1 MFFHVVLTSECNL
14 QCRYCFGEALEDFD
28 SGFNGF
34 DVDYSLPKQMSYD
47 VGLLDKF
54 CRRDADC
61 VLIFY
66 GGEPLLCLD
75 DIKNIMDNVKAKHF
89 IVQTNGLLLD
99 RLEPEYVNLFRTIL
113 VSIDGDEALT

>member
-1 MFFHVVLTSECNL
+1 MSGGAFTFFHLILTNECNL
-14 QCRYCFGEALEDFD
+14 QCKYCFGEAIEDFD
-28 SGFNGF
+28 SYFHNF
-34 DVDYSLPKQMSYD
+34 DVDYSLPKRMSYN
-47 VGLLDKF
+47 VKLLDRF

-75 DIKNIMDNVKAKHF
+75 EVRGIMDFVRVKHF

-99 RLEPEYVNLFRTIL
+99 RLESEYVNRFHTIL
-113 VSIDGDEALT
+113 VS